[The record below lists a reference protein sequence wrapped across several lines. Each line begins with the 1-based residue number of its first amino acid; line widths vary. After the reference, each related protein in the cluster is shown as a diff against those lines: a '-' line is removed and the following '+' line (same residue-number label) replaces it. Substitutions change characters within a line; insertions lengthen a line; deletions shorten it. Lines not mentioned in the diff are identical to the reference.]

1 MINISMQFFG
11 GRGGGGSGGARGG
24 GRAGGGGGAA
34 RSSEQ
39 KAAEFTVRKEGRIF
53 AARTPDGYMI
63 SSGSDQAAVAAKAKQ
78 QADMLGVTLGQKIGE
93 TRTVTPNGV
102 SKEGFERALR
112 TADVGS
118 TVTLKNGSTFTKTA
132 AGHWEGMDS
141 SVWGGVLSGNNKKRM
156 TIVGADRFTYSTFSS
171 MSYKK
176 RSHY

>member
-1 MINISMQFFG
+1 M
-11 GRGGGGSGGARGG
+11 
-24 GRAGGGGGAA
+24 
-34 RSSEQ
+34 
-39 KAAEFTVRKEGRIF
+39 RKEGRIF

-93 TRTVTPNGV
+93 TRTVTPNGI

-132 AGHWEGMDS
+132 AGRWEGMDS
-141 SVWGGVLSGNNKKRM
+141 SVWGGALSGNNKKRM
-156 TIVGADRFTYSTFSS
+156 TIVGADRLPYSDFSS

-176 RSHY
+176 KSHY